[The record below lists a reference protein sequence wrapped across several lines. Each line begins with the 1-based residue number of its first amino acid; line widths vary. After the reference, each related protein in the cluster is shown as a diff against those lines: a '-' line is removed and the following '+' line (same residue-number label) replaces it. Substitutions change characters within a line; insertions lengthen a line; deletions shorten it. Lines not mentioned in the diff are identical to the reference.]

1 MFKKILIANRGEI
14 AMRILRCC
22 REMGI
27 QTVVV
32 YSTEDKESLPVQFS
46 TESVCI
52 GPALASKSYLN
63 EDALL
68 SVAKEFH
75 CDAIHPGYGFLSEN
89 AYFARECEKNSIEFI
104 GPSAKMIHLMG
115 NKDAARSLM
124 KKHGVPVVPGS
135 DGILKDVEEAKAVA
149 EEVGYPVLIKASAGG
164 GGRGMRVAHDES
176 EIEDAYESAGAEAL
190 SAFGDGSLYLE
201 KLIVN
206 PHHIEVQI
214 LGDKKGNIIHL
225 LERDC
230 SMQRRHQKILE
241 ECPASI
247 LTPRQR
253 EALYRT
259 AIKAARAVHYY
270 SAGTVEFVLD
280 STGKFYFIEMNT
292 RIQVEHP
299 VTEMVTGVDLI
310 REQIR
315 VAAGMPLSVKQSDIK
330 INGHS
335 IECRINAEDPQ
346 RDFAPCP
353 GEVTFLH
360 FPNGNGIRV
369 ESAVYQNSRISP
381 YYDSMIAKIIVHARG
396 RLEAIRKMRVALEEL
411 TVKGIKT
418 NTDFQYLIMYNEDFL
433 MGNYDTGFL
442 EKNTEAILKWN
453 KESEKFRG

>member
-1 MFKKILIANRGEI
+1 MFKRILIANRGEI

-27 QTVVV
+27 ETVLI
-32 YSTEDKESLPVQFS
+32 YSSEDKDSLPVQFS
-46 TESVCI
+46 TYSVCI
-52 GPALASKSYLN
+52 GPAPAQQSYLN
-63 EDALL
+63 EDAILTA
-68 SVAKEFH
+68 AKEYN

-89 AYFARECEKNSIEFI
+89 AYFARKCEKEGIEFI
-104 GPSAKMIHLMG
+104 GPSAKMIHFMG
-115 NKDAARSLM
+115 NKDAARTLM

-135 DGILKDVEEAKAVA
+135 DGILNNLDEAKKVA
-149 EEVGYPVLIKASAGG
+149 AEVGYPVLIKASAGG

-201 KLIVN
+201 KLILN

-247 LTPRQR
+247 LTDRQR
-253 EALYRT
+253 EALYR
-259 AIKAARAVHYY
+259 AALKAAKAVHYY
-270 SAGTVEFVLD
+270 SAGTLEFVLD
-280 STGKFYFIEMNT
+280 KTGKFYFIEMNT

-315 VAAGMPLSVKQSDIK
+315 VAAGMPLSIKQSDIK
-330 INGHS
+330 INGHA
-335 IECRINAEDPQ
+335 IECRINAEDPE
-346 RDFAPCP
+346 RGFAPCP
-353 GEVTFLH
+353 GDVTFLH
-360 FPNGNGIRV
+360 FPNGNGVRI
-369 ESAVYQNSRISP
+369 ESALYPNSRISP
-381 YYDSMIAKIIVHARG
+381 YYDSMVAKVIVYARG
-396 RLEAIRKMRVALEEL
+396 RLEAIRKMRVALEEF
-411 TVKGIKT
+411 TIKGIKT
-418 NTDFQYLIMYNEDFL
+418 NLNFQYLIMYNEDFV

-442 EKNTEAILKWN
+442 EKNTEAILRWN
-453 KESEKFRG
+453 RESEKY